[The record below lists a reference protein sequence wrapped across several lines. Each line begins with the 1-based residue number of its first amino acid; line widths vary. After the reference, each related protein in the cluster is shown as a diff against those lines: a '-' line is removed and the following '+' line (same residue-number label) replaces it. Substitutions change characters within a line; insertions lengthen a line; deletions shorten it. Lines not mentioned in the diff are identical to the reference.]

1 MKYIDM
7 KMVTNMKKMKKHEKK
22 PANVQIVLEI
32 RSSLAYLPNND
43 QIIKT

>member
-7 KMVTNMKKMKKHEKK
+7 KMVTNMKNMKKHEKN
-22 PANVQIVLEI
+22 PQIQIVLEI